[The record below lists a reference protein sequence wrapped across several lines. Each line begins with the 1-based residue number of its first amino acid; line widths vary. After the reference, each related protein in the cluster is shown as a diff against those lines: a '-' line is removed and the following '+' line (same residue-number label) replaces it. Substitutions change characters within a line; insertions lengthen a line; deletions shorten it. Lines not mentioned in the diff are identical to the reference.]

1 MTYEIAGEGKVINS
15 VSYRY
20 GKFNNSWFL
29 ESKQEKDCW
38 VEVMDL
44 TEMRI
49 WEYNELVTSI
59 KDAFPDYPIETLH
72 GRFI

>member
-29 ESKQEKDCW
+29 ESKQERT
-38 VEVMDL
+38 V
-44 TEMRI
+44 
-49 WEYNELVTSI
+49 
-59 KDAFPDYPIETLH
+59 
-72 GRFI
+72 G